1 MLQLFFVEDIANP
14 ILVGDNAHH
23 AERVLRMS
31 IAEELLVSDGKGAWA
46 QCAITD
52 ISKKEVALS
61 VIDKGFEA
69 ATTNE
74 ISVLQAI
81 PKGDRAKESVEL
93 LTAAG
98 VTNIYPW
105 QSARAI
111 GKESDKW
118 QVAAIEASKQ
128 SRRFYIPKV
137 APKIDTAEALNLLK
151 QFNQVL
157 ICHESATTKLSEV
170 VKPVAKTLIVI
181 GPEGGITDE
190 ELETFESVGGKVIKL
205 GRPVLRSAHAGIAA
219 ISAASALM
227 KVW

>member
-137 APKIDTAEALNLLK
+137 APKIDTAEALDLLK
-151 QFNQVL
+151 QFDQVL
-157 ICHESATTKLSEV
+157 ICHESATTKLSDV

-190 ELETFESVGGKVIKL
+190 ELETFESEI
-205 GRPVLRSAHAGIAA
+205 GRAH
-219 ISAASALM
+219 
-227 KVW
+227 V

>member
-1 MLQLFFVEDIANP
+1 MLQLFFVDDISNP
-14 ILVGDNAHH
+14 TLTGDNAHH
-23 AERVLRMS
+23 AERVLRMNVGDE
-31 IAEELLVSDGKGAWA
+31 ILVSDGKGAWA

-69 ATTNE
+69 ATINE

-111 GKESDKW
+111 GKESD
-118 QVAAIEASKQ
+118 
-128 SRRFYIPKV
+128 
-137 APKIDTAEALNLLK
+137 
-151 QFNQVL
+151 
-157 ICHESATTKLSEV
+157 
-170 VKPVAKTLIVI
+170 
-181 GPEGGITDE
+181 
-190 ELETFESVGGKVIKL
+190 
-205 GRPVLRSAHAGIAA
+205 
-219 ISAASALM
+219 
-227 KVW
+227 

>member
-46 QCAITD
+46 QCAITE

-137 APKIDTAEALNLLK
+137 APKIDTAEALDLLK
-151 QFNQVL
+151 QFDQVL

-190 ELETFESVGGKVIKL
+190 ELETFESSGGKVIKL